1 MSARELLPLVKYDK
15 TVWHLRTQLSKY
27 VSDEGYLS
35 KNKQKKNDLAFQMHN
50 YFFGSGTYLRNSVL
64 LYYEST

>member
-1 MSARELLPLVKYDK
+1 MTRQFGISEHSFLNMFQMRATFPK
-15 TVWHLRTQLSKY
+15 T
-27 VSDEGYLS
+27 
-35 KNKQKKNDLAFQMHN
+35 NKKNDLAFQMHN